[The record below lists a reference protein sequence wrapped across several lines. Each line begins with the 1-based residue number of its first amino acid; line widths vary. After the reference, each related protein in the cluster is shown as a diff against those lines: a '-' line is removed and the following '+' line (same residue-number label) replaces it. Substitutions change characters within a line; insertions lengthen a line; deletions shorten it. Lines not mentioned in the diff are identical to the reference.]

1 MKVLLVR
8 LSSMGDLIHTLPAV
22 SDLARHRPDVE
33 LDWICEAGFA
43 DIARLHPFVRRIH
56 TMRWRYWRKHLLQSA
71 TWQEMAALKRD
82 LRQAQYQQ
90 VVDSQGLLKSAW
102 FARWANAPITGLNRE
117 SARESWAAHWY
128 RYTVDVPK
136 GRDAVWRNRMIL
148 AQAFGYTIDSPPD
161 FGVQIPEG
169 AQGSLQL
176 PDAYHVAAHATSRD
190 AKLWPVDNWLALW
203 RKQHE
208 TDGLPV
214 LLPWGSEPEK
224 QRAQYIADQ
233 LPFAQ
238 VCPQLSLLQAAFLMK
253 NARSIVGV
261 DTGQPPRG
269 GHIYRQRPGKS
280 RRSAVGMDGQHW
292 RHRTK
297 SQRGRSVCLTANLPA
312 KRPAAKAACTLKYHE
327 KTKHSSAAP

>member
-43 DIARLHPFVRRIH
+43 DIARLHPFVRRVH
-56 TMRWRYWRKHLLQSA
+56 VMRWRYWRKHLLQSA

-82 LRQAQYQQ
+82 LRQAQYRQ

-136 GRDAVWRNRMIL
+136 GHDAVWRNRMIL

-208 TDGLPV
+208 VDGLPV

-224 QRAQYIADQ
+224 QRAQSIADQ

-261 DTGQPPRG
+261 DTGLLHLANAVNRPVVGIYTDSDPAKAGVQP
-269 GHIYRQRPGKS
+269 
-280 RRSAVGMDGQHW
+280 SAW
-292 RHRTK
+292 
-297 SQRGRSVCLTANLPA
+297 TANIGGIGQNPSAEEVFALLQTCLQNDPLQKQPA
-312 KRPAAKAACTLKYHE
+312 L
-327 KTKHSSAAP
+327 